1 MRIRRKKHLEERIRA
16 AEGILLTACQ
26 DIHNVPPYIWR

>member
-1 MRIRRKKHLEERIRA
+1 MRIKRKKHLEERIRA

-26 DIHNVPPYIWR
+26 DIHT